1 MQLVRLAKV
10 AAVVQIIL
18 MRVLPKTG
26 LVAAPLLVL
35 LALGCQGN
43 VEGVNPSSS
52 LGGSANGAGGSLNV
66 AGGVTLPDGTTA
78 AALLP
83 ARIRRLADAEY
94 EASVT
99 ALVPEVGPGISV
111 DFIPDSR
118 QSGFTLNE
126 AQRVDPVFAGQLAA
140 AAVKLAANVRAH
152 VNEQAPCSNPTAD
165 ADACATKF
173 IQTFGEEAYRRPLAA
188 DEVEHL
194 MTVFH
199 TAYQGGTYD
208 EGIELVVRAM
218 LQSAAFLYLTEIGQ
232 EPAATVKLTP
242 YELAASISYL
252 VQGRPPSKLLRQM
265 AVEGKLDTP
274 PGRYDAT
281 VDPALG
287 LFAADS
293 NAFNAQT
300 RTTRIIKEW
309 LGTDKISETAKDS
322 NVYKEYAGV
331 KGALEEETKLFL
343 ADVVSNPNSP
353 GGSLAELL
361 AAPWSKV
368 NGPLAKV
375 YGATAPDASETSFV
389 RVDLPKRL
397 GILNQ
402 GAFLSVFAHA
412 SESAPVLRGVA
423 LLRRV
428 TCEGVGSPVDL
439 KKAVVPPAPDPS
451 KTTRDRYAEH
461 AQSDCAGCHNSIDSF
476 GFAFEAFDG
485 MGKFRGTDNGLPVN
499 SSVVVSGTDFDGS
512 YADSNALAQALSTS
526 QQVRECFARHV
537 YRALAATSVPELQA
551 SEDDFVKHWQST
563 LDKDGAGKVTDAK
576 IVSTLVSFLT
586 NPSFAYRKG
595 AQ

>member
-1 MQLVRLAKV
+1 
-10 AAVVQIIL
+10 
-18 MRVLPKTG
+18 MRALPKTG

-35 LALGCQGN
+35 LALGCDASI
-43 VEGVNPSSS
+43 EGVAPSSGV
-52 LGGSANGAGGSLNV
+52 GGSANGAGGSLNL
-66 AGGVTLPDGTTA
+66 AGGVALPDGTEA

-140 AAVKLAANVRAH
+140 AAGKLAANVRSH
-152 VNEQAPCSNPTAD
+152 VKEQAPCANPTGD

-173 IQTFGEEAYRRPLAA
+173 IKTFGEEAYRRPLAE
-188 DEVEHL
+188 DEVAQL

-199 TAYQGGTYD
+199 AAYEGGSYD

-218 LQSAAFLYLTEIGQ
+218 LQSAAFLYLTEIGDAR
-232 EPAATVKLTP
+232 AATVKLTP
-242 YELAASISYL
+242 YELAAAISYL

-265 AVEGKLDTP
+265 AVEGKLDTEK
-274 PGRYDAT
+274 GRYDAT
-281 VDPALG
+281 NDEALG
-287 LFAADS
+287 LFVADN

-322 NVYKEYAGV
+322 NVYQDYARV
-331 KGALEEETKLFL
+331 KGALEEETKRFL
-343 ADVVSNPNSP
+343 ANVVSKPESG

-361 AAPWSKV
+361 AAPWSMV
-368 NGPLAKV
+368 NAPLATV
-375 YGATAPDASETSFV
+375 YGASAANATDQDFV
-389 RVDLPKRL
+389 RVDLPNRL

-412 SESAPVLRGVA
+412 HESAPVLRGVA
-423 LLRRV
+423 VLRRV
-428 TCEGVGSPVDL
+428 ACFPVPSPVDL
-439 KKAVVPPAPDPS
+439 ARAVVPPAPDPS
-451 KTTRDRYAEH
+451 KTTRDRYAAH
-461 AQSDCAGCHNSIDSF
+461 ATSECAGCHEKIDSF
-476 GFAFEAFDG
+476 GFAFEHFDG
-485 MGKFRGTDNGLPVN
+485 MGKFRAQDNGQSVN
-499 SSVVVSGTDFDGS
+499 SSVVITGTDFDGA
-512 YADSNALAQALSTS
+512 YPDSNALVTAMSTS
-526 QQVRECFARHV
+526 AQVRECFARHV
-537 YRALAATSVPELQA
+537 YRALAATSVPEA
-551 SEDDFVKHWQST
+551 KPSEDDFVKHWAKT
-563 LDKDGAGKVTDAK
+563 LEVDGSGEVTDAK
-576 IVSTLVSFLT
+576 IVPTLVAFLT
-586 NPSFAYRKG
+586 NPSFAFRR

>member
-1 MQLVRLAKV
+1 MPLVSLAKV
-10 AAVVQIIL
+10 AAVVQIIP

-35 LALGCQGN
+35 LALGCEGSVQGVGPN
-43 VEGVNPSSS
+43 ASV
-52 LGGSANGAGGSLNV
+52 GGSATGAGGSGNLG
-66 AGGVTLPDGTTA
+66 GGVALPPGTEA

-99 ALVPEVGPGISV
+99 ALVPEVGPGISA

-140 AAVKLAANVRAH
+140 AASKLAANVRSH
-152 VNEQAPCSNPTAD
+152 VAEQAPCANPTAD

-173 IQTFGEEAYRRPLAA
+173 IEAFGEEAYRRPLAA
-188 DEVEHL
+188 DEVAHL

-199 TAYQGGTYD
+199 AALEGGTYD

-218 LQSAAFLYLTEIGQ
+218 LQSASFLYLTEIGDVAA
-232 EPAATVKLTP
+232 PVATVKLTP
-242 YELAASISYL
+242 YELASAVSYL

-274 PGRYDAT
+274 EGRYDAT
-281 VDPALG
+281 NDPGLA
-287 LFAADS
+287 LFAADNS
-293 NAFNAQT
+293 AFNAQT

-322 NVYKEYAGV
+322 NVYQDYARV
-331 KGALEEETKLFL
+331 KGALEEETKQFL
-343 ADVVSNPNSP
+343 AGVVSNGD

-361 AAPWSKV
+361 GGAWSMV
-368 NGPLAKV
+368 NAPLASV
-375 YGATAPDASETSFV
+375 YGVQAPGASDSAFV
-389 RVDLPKRL
+389 RVALPNRV

-423 LLRRV
+423 VLRRI
-428 TCEGVGSPVDL
+428 TCAGVPSPVDL

-451 KTTRDRYAEH
+451 KTTRQRYAEH
-461 AQSDCAGCHNSIDSF
+461 AASDCAACHNNIDSF

-485 MGKFRGTDNGLPVN
+485 MGKFRTRDNDKDVD
-499 SSVVVSGTDFDGS
+499 SSVVISGTDFDGA
-512 YADSNALAQALSTS
+512 YPDSNALAQAMSTS
-526 QQVRECFARHV
+526 PQVRECFARHV
-537 YRALAATSVPELQA
+537 YRALAATSVPELKP
-551 SEDDFVKHWQST
+551 SEDDFVKHWQTT
-563 LDKDGAGKVTDAK
+563 LATDGSGKADAK
-576 IVSTLVSFLT
+576 IIPTLVSFIT
-586 NPSFAYRKG
+586 NASFAYRRG
-595 AQ
+595 L